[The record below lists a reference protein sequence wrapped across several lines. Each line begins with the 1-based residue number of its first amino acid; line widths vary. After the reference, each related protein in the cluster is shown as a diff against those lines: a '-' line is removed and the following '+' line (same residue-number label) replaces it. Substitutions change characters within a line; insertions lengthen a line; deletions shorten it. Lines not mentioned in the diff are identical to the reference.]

1 MPAVIPQINTVA
13 PPNKNT
19 AATIFWWLWR
29 INKQKR
35 PTLKNKGGGLLVSVK
50 RFMGAFWGCTILLAG
65 LCGFAVIDLST
76 EHYMPGRFGAMLR
89 VNSINSEGAVFEVM
103 GQEYQFDTGLVRAGL
118 EQLSRWSPLLPASP
132 QISALLTGRAYHEA
146 AVLISRQR
154 EERYSAA
161 EVSSWLYEE

>member
-1 MPAVIPQINTVA
+1 
-13 PPNKNT
+13 
-19 AATIFWWLWR
+19 
-29 INKQKR
+29 
-35 PTLKNKGGGLLVSVK
+35 
-50 RFMGAFWGCTILLAG
+50 
-65 LCGFAVIDLST
+65 
-76 EHYMPGRFGAMLR
+76 MPGRFGAMLR

-146 AVLISRQR
+146 EVLISRQR